1 MHREIR
7 NHIEDVLTG
16 AESVLGQQHL
26 SECEDCRAKVR
37 GMREQASLL
46 RELRPPEGAELEPR
60 AGFYARVMERIEA
73 EGPISIW
80 NLFIESAFGRRIA
93 VASLALALL
102 LGVYLVSAER
112 TMEEPVT
119 ASSQAQTQGP
129 LVAADEAVAGE
140 MIAGGVIAGGVIA
153 GEDAPGRV
161 ITLMSQPADEQSTDD
176 AVLANLVTY
185 QEQ

>member
-16 AESVLGQQHL
+16 ADSAAGQQHL
-26 SECEDCRAKVR
+26 AECEDCRAKLR
-37 GMREQASLL
+37 GMREHASLL
-46 RELRPPEGAELEPR
+46 RELRPPEGVEMEPR

-73 EGPISIW
+73 EGPLSIW

-93 VASLALALL
+93 VASMALALL
-102 LGVYLVSAER
+102 LGIYLVSAER
-112 TMEEPVT
+112 SMEEPIT
-119 ASSQAQTQGP
+119 ASEQAQPADTLAVSGDVSAGD
-129 LVAADEAVAGE
+129 LV
-140 MIAGGVIAGGVIA
+140 A
-153 GEDAPGRV
+153 GEDASGRV
-161 ITLMSQPADEQSTDD
+161 ITLMGQSADDQSGDD